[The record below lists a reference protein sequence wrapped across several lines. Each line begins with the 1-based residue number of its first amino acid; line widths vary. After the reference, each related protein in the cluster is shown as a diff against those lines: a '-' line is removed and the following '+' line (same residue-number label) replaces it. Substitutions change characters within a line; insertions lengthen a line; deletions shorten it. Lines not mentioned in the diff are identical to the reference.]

1 MASYRAPRIIAWV
14 IRFLTAIL
22 IFSILGTMV
31 WRVFFSANIPKNIEV
46 MAPNAKLTEAYE
58 ANGGNLTFRYQELSS
73 ISKADDSYG
82 YFSVESCVFIPEA
95 DQVQLVFRYN
105 NSTIRHLQEDY
116 GLAELP
122 EKSLHLYD
130 VSLVI
135 ASDPTP
141 DVHEDDYGETNTLET
156 RRILPTG
163 TPLREETLLYTFY
176 RYVFDGVSVEDV
188 TNSIYLDV
196 YYVDDIRYDERPYS
210 TLLLYAWDEEWKN
223 YRPTKADWN
232 AICGK

>member
-1 MASYRAPRIIAWV
+1 MARYKTPRVMGYVFKALATLFV
-14 IRFLTAIL
+14 FGVCGIL
-22 IFSILGTMV
+22 V
-31 WRVFFSANIPKNIEV
+31 WRVFFSTAIPEEIEV
-46 MAPNAKLTEAYE
+46 LHGNERLSAAYETAGDQITMQYQDLGSITRAPN
-58 ANGGNLTFRYQELSS
+58 SM
-73 ISKADDSYG
+73 G
-82 YFSVESCVFIPEA
+82 YFSVVQCVFIPEA
-95 DQVQLVFRYN
+95 EQVQIVFRYN

-163 TPLREETLLYTFY
+163 TPLREETSLYTFY

-210 TLLLYAWDEEWKN
+210 TLLLYAWDEEWKS

>member
-1 MASYRAPRIIAWV
+1 MSSYRGPRIFSWV
-14 IRFLTAIL
+14 VKSITAIFVLFL
-22 IFSILGTMV
+22 IGILI
-31 WRVFFSANIPKNIEV
+31 WRVFFSANIPKEIDT
-46 MAPNAKLTEAYE
+46 MTPNAGLTEAYE
-58 ANGGNLTFRYQELSS
+58 ANGGSLTFRYQELST
-73 ISKADDSYG
+73 ISKAADSYG

-116 GLAELP
+116 DLAELP
-122 EKSLHLYD
+122 DKSLHLYD
-130 VSLVI
+130 VSLLI
-135 ASDPTP
+135 ANDPTP
-141 DVHEDDYGETNTLET
+141 NNHDDDYEGDNLET

-163 TPLREETLLYTFY
+163 EPMRAETALYTFY

-210 TLLLYAWDEEWKN
+210 TLLLYAWDESWN
-223 YRPTKADWN
+223 SYRPTNADWK
-232 AICGK
+232 AIKQK

>member
-1 MASYRAPRIIAWV
+1 MASYRGPRIAAWI
-14 IRFLTAIL
+14 IRFIAALLVIL
-22 IFSILGTMV
+22 LVSILL
-31 WRVFFSANIPKNIEV
+31 WRVFISANIPKSIDK
-46 MAPNAKLTEAYE
+46 MTPNAKLTEAYE
-58 ANGGNLTFRYQELSS
+58 ASGGNLTFRYQELPT
-73 ISKADDSYG
+73 ISKAADSYG

-141 DVHEDDYGETNTLET
+141 DVHEDDYGEENTLET
-156 RRILPTG
+156 RRVLPTG
-163 TPLREETLLYTFY
+163 TPLREETSLYTFY